1 MGFPRQEYWNGLPFP
16 SPGDLPNPEI
26 ELGSPALQAD
36 SFLSKLSGKQTDEA
50 TATGQDEVLIRVENI
65 VIVWYLSVFGV
76 TKISI
81 ELQLLI

>member
-1 MGFPRQEYWNGLPFP
+1 MFVLSLHSPVFTPEKNGARTIL
-16 SPGDLPNPEI
+16 
-26 ELGSPALQAD
+26 
-36 SFLSKLSGKQTDEA
+36 
-50 TATGQDEVLIRVENI
+50 ATGQDEVLIRVENI